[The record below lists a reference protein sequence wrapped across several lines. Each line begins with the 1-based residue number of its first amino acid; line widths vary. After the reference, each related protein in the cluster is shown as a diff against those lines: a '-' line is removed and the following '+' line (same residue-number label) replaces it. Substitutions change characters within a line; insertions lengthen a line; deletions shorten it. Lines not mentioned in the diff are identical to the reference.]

1 MECPGNSWN
10 KCVWVYLPNGAAFHP
25 PRLPSGPPLPPPV
38 SSQSL
43 VGGLGAPLSPNFRRW
58 YNFKRNHDVLWSG
71 VSAKQKG
78 TRGPIDRALGHR
90 GGTCLFFLMRKDK
103 PEEQKKQFNSH
114 SILMKPHA
122 VLESKWQ
129 VWLQRALDRCEWFI
143 HLCLLHSDFLLSAIQ
158 YPSPISVQEFTLV
171 ACLEYVLKD

>member
-1 MECPGNSWN
+1 MLKQFMECPGNSWN

-58 YNFKRNHDVLWSG
+58 YNFKRNHNALWSG

-78 TRGPIDRALGHR
+78 THSKWWNFREIEGERGTFTERRGP
-90 GGTCLFFLMRKDK
+90 TCLRNGFWGYKSLGKEVHTFHLGCTTRICLIAFIS
-103 PEEQKKQFNSH
+103 QK
-114 SILMKPHA
+114 SIKL
-122 VLESKWQ
+122 
-129 VWLQRALDRCEWFI
+129 
-143 HLCLLHSDFLLSAIQ
+143 
-158 YPSPISVQEFTLV
+158 ISGEGAPDV
-171 ACLEYVLKD
+171 